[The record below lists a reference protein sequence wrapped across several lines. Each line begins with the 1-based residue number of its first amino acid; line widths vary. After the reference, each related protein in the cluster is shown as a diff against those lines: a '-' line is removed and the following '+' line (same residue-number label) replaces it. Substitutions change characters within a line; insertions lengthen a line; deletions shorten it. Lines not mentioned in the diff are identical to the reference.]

1 MTARYQVST
10 FGPETSGKFQLLGK
24 KIGHGVASWEQVERQ
39 DLGEPPEWIKPAG
52 GVRRPVIALLDSG
65 VFKDHPWLPQEH
77 SDSDKPFVTVEEIWE
92 QDQRPVHVEEVWDE
106 GREPDLGSHLGHG
119 TFVAGIIRKVAPTA
133 RIRSFKVMNTSGLVE
148 EANVVS
154 ALNFLK
160 DGELDFVDVVLMA
173 FGRKVE
179 NGDDDTESARLV
191 KEAIR
196 GLAAKNVRVVMSAGN
211 GRSADPVFP
220 ASAARSAGRH
230 VASVGGGTSRY
241 LKEEYSSW
249 GEWVTDWRLGGEVIS
264 LMPMTPEPEPGLA
277 EVAPVD
283 SPEVA
288 ATGEGYAKW
297 SGTSFS
303 AARFA
308 AEYAAGLRLPPG

>member
-24 KIGHGVASWEQVERQ
+24 KIGHGVASWEPVDRQ
-39 DLGEPPEWIKPAG
+39 DLGAPPEWIKPT
-52 GVRRPVIALLDSG
+52 GVRRPVIAILDSG
-65 VFKDHPWLPQEH
+65 VFTDHPWLPQGH
-77 SDSDKPFVTVEEIWE
+77 PGDPFVTVEQIWE
-92 QDQRPVHVEEVWDE
+92 EEQRPVEVEDLSDE
-106 GREPDLGSHLGHG
+106 GPEPDLGSHLGHG

-133 RIRSFKVMNTSGLVE
+133 RIRSFKVMDTSGLVE

-154 ALNFLK
+154 ALTFLK
-160 DGELDFVDVVLMA
+160 DSGLDFVDVVLMA
-173 FGRKVE
+173 FGRKVD
-179 NGDDDTESARLV
+179 NGDDDSESARQV

-196 GLAAKNVRVVMSAGN
+196 GLTAKGVRVVMSAGN

-220 ASAARSAGRH
+220 ASSARPTGRH
-230 VASVGGGTSRY
+230 AASVGGGTSRY
-241 LKEEYSSW
+241 LREEYSSF

-264 LMPMTPEPEPGLA
+264 LMPMTPTT
-277 EVAPVD
+277 D
-283 SPEVA
+283 SPAVSSSGA
-288 ATGEGYAKW
+288 GYAKW

>member
-1 MTARYQVST
+1 MAARYQVST

-24 KIGHGVASWEQVERQ
+24 KIGHGVASWEPVDRQ
-39 DLGEPPEWIKPAG
+39 DLGEPPEWIKPVG
-52 GVRRPVIALLDSG
+52 HRRPVIAVLDSG
-65 VFKDHPWLPQEH
+65 VFDDHPWLPQGH
-77 SDSDKPFVTVEEIWE
+77 PDDLFVTVERVWE
-92 QDQRPVHVEEVWDE
+92 QDQRPVHVEDLSDE
-106 GREPDLGSHLGHG
+106 GAEPDLGSHLGHG
-119 TFVAGIIRKVAPTA
+119 TFVAGIIRKIAPTA
-133 RIRSFKVMNTSGLVE
+133 RIRSFKVMDTSGLVE

-160 DGELDFVDVVLMA
+160 DGALDVDVVLMA

-179 NGDDDTESARLV
+179 NGDDDTESARQV

-196 GLAAKNVRVVMSAGN
+196 GLAAENIRVVMSAGN

-220 ASAARSAGRH
+220 ASSARTAGRH

-264 LMPMTPEPEPGLA
+264 LMPMTPESDESD
-277 EVAPVD
+277 VAPVD
-283 SPEVA
+283 SVEVA
-288 ATGEGYAKW
+288 PVAMGEGYAKW

-308 AEYAAGLRLPPG
+308 AEYAAGLRLPLG

>member
-1 MTARYQVST
+1 
-10 FGPETSGKFQLLGK
+10 LLGK
-24 KIGHGVASWEQVERQ
+24 KVGHGVASWEQVDRQ
-39 DLGEPPEWIKPAG
+39 DLGKPPEWVKPV
-52 GVRRPVIALLDSG
+52 GVRRPVIAILDSG
-65 VFKDHPWLPQEH
+65 VFQNHPWLPQGH
-77 SDSDKPFVTVEEIWE
+77 PDDPFVTTESIWE
-92 QDQRPVHVEEVWDE
+92 QDQRPVHVEDLSDE
-106 GREPDLGSHLGHG
+106 GAEPDLGSHLGHG

-133 RIRSFKVMNTSGLVE
+133 RIRSFKVMNTSGVVE

-154 ALNFLK
+154 ALDFLK
-160 DGELDFVDVVLMA
+160 DGALGCVDVVLMA

-179 NGDDDTESARLV
+179 NGDDDSESARQV

-220 ASAARSAGRH
+220 ASAARTAGRH

-264 LMPMTPEPEPGLA
+264 LMPMTPEPEPSEA
-277 EVAPVD
+277 APVV
-283 SPEVA
+283 SPQVA
-288 ATGEGYAKW
+288 AMGEGYAKW

-308 AEYAAGLRLPPG
+308 AEYAAGLRLPLG